1 MIPSPR
7 AIADAAARIAP
18 ALGLPPRV
26 SEAALR
32 VALRE
37 AEHLTDDVYDAP
49 AALLF
54 AFGRNPRCF
63 AAFRALSV
71 LVVAWHARTLG
82 FRLEPSF
89 EELGSMLLRVAARD
103 VDFEDVRSWLGAR
116 LLPFG
121 RGA

>member
-1 MIPSPR
+1 MIPSVLAVAR
-7 AIADAAARIAP
+7 AAERIAP
-18 ALGLPPRV
+18 ELGLAPKV
-26 SEAALR
+26 SETALR

-63 AAFRALSV
+63 SGFRSLGV
-71 LVVAWHARTLG
+71 LVVAWHAQTLG
-82 FRLEPSF
+82 FKLEPSM
-89 EELGSMLLRVAARD
+89 EELGAMIVRIAARD
-103 VDFEDVRSWLGAR
+103 VTFEDVRSWLGAR

-121 RGA
+121 G

>member
-1 MIPSPR
+1 MIPAALAVAR
-7 AIADAAARIAP
+7 AAERVAP
-18 ALGLPPRV
+18 ELGLAPKV
-26 SEAALR
+26 SEPALR

-63 AAFRALSV
+63 SGFRALAV

-82 FRLEPSF
+82 FKLEPSF
-89 EELGSMLLRVAARD
+89 EELGDMLVRVAARE

-121 RGA
+121 G

>member
-1 MIPSPR
+1 MIPSPLALAR
-7 AIADAAARIAP
+7 AAERIAP
-18 ALGLPPRV
+18 AFGLAPRV

-32 VALRE
+32 IALRE
-37 AEHLTDDVYDAP
+37 AEHLADDVYDAP

-54 AFGRNPRCF
+54 ALGRNPRCF
-63 AAFRALSV
+63 LAFRALSV

-89 EELGSMLLRVAARD
+89 EELGAMLLRIATREVE
-103 VDFEDVRSWLGAR
+103 FEDVRSWMGAR

-121 RGA
+121 G

>member
-1 MIPSPR
+1 MIPSPVAVAR
-7 AIADAAARIAP
+7 AAERIAP
-18 ALGLPPRV
+18 ELGLPARV
-26 SEAALR
+26 SEAAIR

-54 AFGRNPRCF
+54 ALGRNPRCF
-63 AAFRALSV
+63 AGFRALSV

-82 FRLEPSF
+82 FRLEPSL
-89 EELGSMLLRVAARD
+89 EELGAMLLRVAARE
-103 VDFEDVRSWLGAR
+103 VTYEDVRTWLGAR

-121 RGA
+121 G